1 MGDREVLD
9 REVHVLEGEMCGV
22 GWWGGGVDAMSANSK
37 QAGSRD

>member
-9 REVHVLEGEMCGV
+9 REVLDGEMCGV
-22 GWWGGGVDAMSANSK
+22 GGDVMSANSK